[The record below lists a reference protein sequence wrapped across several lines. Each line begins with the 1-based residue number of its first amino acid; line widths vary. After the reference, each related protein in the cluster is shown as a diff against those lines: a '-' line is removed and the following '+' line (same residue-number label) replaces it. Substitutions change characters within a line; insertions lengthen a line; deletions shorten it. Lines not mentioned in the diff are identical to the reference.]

1 MKILAWTP
9 TWHGA
14 MAPETAESVRAEQAR
29 YSGHMDWVDSQHNPY
44 PIGDLHNVLAQYRI
58 GRERCLDGGYDALLT
73 VEHDMVLPP
82 GAVEELASTPGDVVY
97 GVYRFRWG
105 LMVLN
110 ACEYV
115 DDQQRGRPLWMNT
128 GQARDARQAG
138 VVRVSGVGWGCTLI
152 PRATLERIEFP
163 ERCEENPAFD
173 LVFAERCMQA
183 GLHLVANFR
192 VLCGHRRT
200 AVDIRNTQRTDVQR
214 SEILWPFQRTVTRP
228 PSAAVVMRRSVDGM
242 EAGYGY
248 LVSQALAARL
258 INARQAEMIN
268 AH

>member
-1 MKILAWTP
+1 
-9 TWHGA
+9 

-29 YSGHMDWVDSQHNPY
+29 YPNKLDWVVSQHNPF
-44 PIGDLHNVLAQYRI
+44 PIGDLHNVLAQYRL

-73 VEHDMVLPP
+73 VEHDMLLPP
-82 GAVEELASTPGDVVY
+82 GAVAELANTPGDVVY

-105 LMVLN
+105 ATVLN
-110 ACEYV
+110 ACEYI
-115 DDQQRGRPLWMNT
+115 DDQQRGAPLWMNT
-128 GQARDARQAG
+128 SQAAEARQAG
-138 VVRVSGVGWGCTLI
+138 VVQVSGVGWGCTLI

-173 LVFAERCMQA
+173 LVFAERCLRA
-183 GLHLVANFR
+183 GLRLVANFR

-214 SEILWPFQRTVTRP
+214 SEILWPFRKTVTRP
-228 PSAAVVMRRSVDGM
+228 PNAAVVMRQTVDNM
-242 EAGYGY
+242 EAGRGY
-248 LVSQALAARL
+248 LVSQALAANL
-258 INARQAEMIN
+258 VHARCAEMID